1 MIWLTKNKQGIFDMG
16 KTGEDYKNE
25 VVTYAKILDEKG
37 LVNTVEGNLS
47 VLDRETGKL

>member
-1 MIWLTKNKQGIFDMG
+1 MIWLTKINQGIFDMG